1 MPAQLVS
8 LIEAESLVND
18 GTAVVL
24 FSLALATGTGEPASA
39 PGVFV
44 DHLRPKCWC
53 QQRGALSQTGSGRRS
68 SIRDPYLGKVV
79 LYLAFALGA
88 FRLYRTCATDEPTLV
103 TRRAH
108 STHVTELA
116 SQRRRAV
123 LGREAAQT
131 WAVRRDHRRPP

>member
-18 GTAVVL
+18 GTEVVL
-24 FSLALATGTGEPASA
+24 FSIALATGTGEPASA

-68 SIRDPYLGKVV
+68 SIRDPYLGKVGFSFCIQKGSKVASERV
-79 LYLAFALGA
+79 LTPNFNGGP
-88 FRLYRTCATDEPTLV
+88 RLPHGDPL
-103 TRRAH
+103 
-108 STHVTELA
+108 
-116 SQRRRAV
+116 
-123 LGREAAQT
+123 
-131 WAVRRDHRRPP
+131 